1 MRREPLKS
9 MCALPT
15 TTLIHFWVLN
25 WTCASFVRSWSC
37 VYDRFVARLV
47 GLWTLV
53 IEERVKLQRCH
64 LCFEVRTTAKTDIQP
79 LQPSAPRS
87 LFSQLLVFV
96 CSSSVFLTGALQQC
110 TLMTYE
116 MVYCASTVPS
126 SPSTHLRIGLISAR
140 VHTTY
145 DARRCEMQT
154 VRLKADKQL
163 AQPYSMRK
171 LTREKKTEILWQKAI
186 KIWKR

>member
-1 MRREPLKS
+1 M
-9 MCALPT
+9 
-15 TTLIHFWVLN
+15 
-25 WTCASFVRSWSC
+25 
-37 VYDRFVARLV
+37 
-47 GLWTLV
+47 
-53 IEERVKLQRCH
+53 KLQRCH

-126 SPSTHLRIGLISAR
+126 SPSTRLRNSTNYWPNKRTRSYDIRCQTLRNADHSSSKRSELFVRFEPNVRSER
-140 VHTTY
+140 VRYFSERETNVQ
-145 DARRCEMQT
+145 ALK
-154 VRLKADKQL
+154 RLKINLIAVK
-163 AQPYSMRK
+163 
-171 LTREKKTEILWQKAI
+171 
-186 KIWKR
+186 

>member
-1 MRREPLKS
+1 M
-9 MCALPT
+9 
-15 TTLIHFWVLN
+15 
-25 WTCASFVRSWSC
+25 
-37 VYDRFVARLV
+37 
-47 GLWTLV
+47 
-53 IEERVKLQRCH
+53 KLQRCH

-116 MVYCASTVPS
+116 MVYSASTVPS
-126 SPSTHLRIGLISAR
+126 SPSTRLLNSTNYWPNKRTRSYDIG
-140 VHTTY
+140 Y

-163 AQPYSMRK
+163 AQRYSMRK

-186 KIWKR
+186 KI